1 MNRKYS
7 TIMSSEDHRA
17 TARKLSVVHLSVL
30 RFKSATQRKVRVPGR
45 ILTRLKRI
53 QRDLE
58 KIRAE
63 MQKVQMRTLPQD
75 TDAAACWRKQELP
88 PERVAV
94 RRKPVSDKTRA
105 AHVAA
110 ARDMGEASRAAM
122 SFAELL
128 CKRNHL
134 SVRIIDLG
142 LWVER
147 FIQLIRHDM
156 HYVRGLTLPR
166 QVGGIDCW
174 AGRFNYFDRNEDGV
188 RVGSQ
193 PAAEEQ
199 R

>member
-1 MNRKYS
+1 
-7 TIMSSEDHRA
+7 MSPEDHRA
-17 TARKLSVVHLSVL
+17 AARKFNVVHLGVL
-30 RFKSATQRKVRVPGR
+30 RFKGATQRNAKVPGR

-63 MQKVQMRTLPQD
+63 MQKVQMRTLPHD

-88 PERVAV
+88 PARAAFPQ
-94 RRKPVSDKTRA
+94 KPVSVMTRA
-105 AHVAA
+105 AHIAA
-110 ARDMGEASRAAM
+110 AREMGEASRAAM
-122 SFAELL
+122 SFAKLV
-128 CKRNHL
+128 CNRKHL
-134 SVRIIDLG
+134 PVRIIDLG

-174 AGRFNYFDRNEDGV
+174 AGPFNYFDGNENGGK
-188 RVGSQ
+188 VGSQ
-193 PAAEEQ
+193 PADGEQ